1 MDIKKVTIT
10 RYSIIVNGADAKKA
24 IKPMQNASVE
34 SMFIDVFD
42 ENSAVICCASFS
54 DVRNCLDILKDAGCY
69 SAIVNLERVYNEC
82 NSRLVK
88 SAYCILNTVKQEGM
102 NKMKDYR
109 NYLEPGVKESFEL
122 AVKALKEKIGEA
134 VATIADTK
142 INEALVDYKMAAYMY
157 GYFTAMAEAFHDCS
171 KVFYT
176 AATNMIHFKY
186 YNYNEEEYDYD

>member
-24 IKPMQNASVE
+24 IKPMHNASVE

-88 SAYCILNTVKQEGM
+88 SEHCILNTVKQEGM
-102 NKMKDYR
+102 NKMRDYR
-109 NYLEPGVKESFEL
+109 NYLEPGVEESFES
-122 AVKALKEKIGEA
+122 AVKALKEKLGEA
-134 VATIADTK
+134 VSTIADMHIK
-142 INEALVDYKMAAYMY
+142 EAIVDYKMASYMY
-157 GYFTAMAEAFHDCS
+157 GYFTAMAETLPEYRII
-171 KVFYT
+171 FYT
-176 AATNMIHFKY
+176 AATNMSHFKY
-186 YNYNEEEYDYD
+186 YNYNEEEYDDD